1 MKFPQWLALTTFLA
15 AVVLLWSLRDVLIH
29 LFAAVV
35 LAMAICTLVGAIR
48 KHSPGM
54 SRSQALLITI
64 FGLVLVVALALAVI
78 VPPFI
83 DQFYQLIVELPRA
96 WSELRDLAAGL
107 LNGVSAMIYGAPQ
120 ESSDWSSRL
129 REGGLTTL
137 PSGSDLAAGLQQ
149 LVGLAGNLGSGLLQ
163 IIFVLA
169 VALMV
174 SVQPMAYREV
184 AILLLPSFYRHR
196 ARTIM
201 FQCGKALSSWMI
213 GVLISSI
220 CVGVLAGIGLSL
232 LGIKLVIANAVLAG
246 MLNVIPNIGP
256 TLSTIFPM
264 SVALLDAPWKAV
276 AVLGL
281 YVVVQNLESYVI
293 TPSVM
298 QYQVN
303 LLPGFTLTAQFI
315 FTVLFGPLGLL
326 LALPLTVMLQV
337 LIREVIVRDLLD
349 SWG

>member
-1 MKFPQWLALTTFLA
+1 MFLA

-35 LAMAICTLVGAIR
+35 LAMAICTLVGTMR
-48 KHSPGM
+48 RQSPRL
-54 SRSQALLITI
+54 SRGQALLITI
-64 FGLVLVVALALAVI
+64 FGLVLVVALALAIV

-83 DQFYQLIVELPRA
+83 DQLYQLIVQLPRA

-107 LNGVSAMIYGAPQ
+107 LDGISAIVYGASQ
-120 ESSDWSSRL
+120 ESRDWSDEL
-129 REGGLTTL
+129 REGGLATTL
-137 PSGSDLAAGLQQ
+137 PSGSDLANGLQQ
-149 LVGLAGNLGSGLLQ
+149 LVGLAGNLSSGLVQAL
-163 IIFVLA
+163 FVLA

-174 SVQPMAYREV
+174 SVQPTAYREV
-184 AILLLPSFYRHR
+184 AILLLPSCYRCR
-196 ARTIM
+196 ARIIM
-201 FQCGKALSSWMI
+201 LQCGEALSSWMV
-213 GVLISSI
+213 GVLISSL
-220 CVGVLAGIGLSL
+220 CVAFLAGVGLSL

-246 MLNVIPNIGP
+246 ILNVIPNIGP
-256 TLSTIFPM
+256 TISTIFPM

-281 YVVVQNLESYVI
+281 YVVVQNLESYII

-298 QYQVN
+298 QHQVN
-303 LLPGFTLTAQFI
+303 LLPGLTLTAQFT
-315 FTVLFGPLGLL
+315 FAVMFGPLGLL

-337 LIREVIVRDLLD
+337 LIREVVVRDLLD